1 MNAHGGDLSAAI
13 GCSVGGSCGEIKI
26 SGGTVNAVGGLGT
39 HGAGRVAAITS
50 SVKAPVITGGTV
62 KCNEAVST
70 RAASLASASASP
82 APAALNFLLAS
93 PVALASNL
101 DEEATSLASEDEQR
115 FVNENNDDLSLVTIH
130 GLPANTP
137 ISSLQMRL
145 LDTEFVEE
153 PTGGS
158 TYGMRDVQT
167 DDQGALYL
175 HLTPLEATDKLV
187 VASWNGRD
195 YSGLSER
202 NLDGT
207 FAIALAP
214 TEAAVYYQWHSFEDG
229 WAYEDAGVDW
239 SIDGQTSGNAAGHD
253 VTALRIE
260 TSIGGLNVSYA
271 VDNGSGWSPAVE
283 NGDIAGEMEQ
293 PVQALR
299 VSLSGDEAARYTV
312 YYRLYVKGVGW
323 MAWAHDGT
331 ANGTS
336 GYGYPVKAFQ
346 VAILPAGATPT
357 TGEASATEYAYLV
370 KDGQSQPGLIGE
382 KPSAGHEEREAAP
395 PAKALASTGDS
406 PAFAIALGAALASG
420 ALVLASRARHRRSLS

>member
-1 MNAHGGDLSAAI
+1 M
-13 GCSVGGSCGEIKI
+13 
-26 SGGTVNAVGGLGT
+26 
-39 HGAGRVAAITS
+39 
-50 SVKAPVITGGTV
+50 
-62 KCNEAVST
+62 
-70 RAASLASASASP
+70 
-82 APAALNFLLAS
+82 
-93 PVALASNL
+93 
-101 DEEATSLASEDEQR
+101 
-115 FVNENNDDLSLVTIH
+115 
-130 GLPANTP
+130 
-137 ISSLQMRL
+137 
-145 LDTEFVEE
+145 
-153 PTGGS
+153 
-158 TYGMRDVQT
+158 
-167 DDQGALYL
+167 
-175 HLTPLEATDKLV
+175 
-187 VASWNGRD
+187 
-195 YSGLSER
+195 
-202 NLDGT
+202 
-207 FAIALAP
+207 
-214 TEAAVYYQWHSFEDG
+214 
-229 WAYEDAGVDW
+229 
-239 SIDGQTSGNAAGHD
+239 
-253 VTALRIE
+253 TALRIE

-293 PVQALR
+293 PVQALH

>member
-1 MNAHGGDLSAAI
+1 M
-13 GCSVGGSCGEIKI
+13 
-26 SGGTVNAVGGLGT
+26 
-39 HGAGRVAAITS
+39 
-50 SVKAPVITGGTV
+50 
-62 KCNEAVST
+62 
-70 RAASLASASASP
+70 
-82 APAALNFLLAS
+82 
-93 PVALASNL
+93 
-101 DEEATSLASEDEQR
+101 
-115 FVNENNDDLSLVTIH
+115 
-130 GLPANTP
+130 
-137 ISSLQMRL
+137 
-145 LDTEFVEE
+145 
-153 PTGGS
+153 
-158 TYGMRDVQT
+158 
-167 DDQGALYL
+167 
-175 HLTPLEATDKLV
+175 
-187 VASWNGRD
+187 
-195 YSGLSER
+195 
-202 NLDGT
+202 
-207 FAIALAP
+207 
-214 TEAAVYYQWHSFEDG
+214 YYQWHSFEDG

-382 KPSAGHEEREAAP
+382 KPSAGHEEREAGP

-406 PAFAIALGAALASG
+406 PAFAIALGATLASG

>member
-1 MNAHGGDLSAAI
+1 
-13 GCSVGGSCGEIKI
+13 
-26 SGGTVNAVGGLGT
+26 
-39 HGAGRVAAITS
+39 
-50 SVKAPVITGGTV
+50 
-62 KCNEAVST
+62 
-70 RAASLASASASP
+70 
-82 APAALNFLLAS
+82 
-93 PVALASNL
+93 
-101 DEEATSLASEDEQR
+101 
-115 FVNENNDDLSLVTIH
+115 
-130 GLPANTP
+130 
-137 ISSLQMRL
+137 MRL

-229 WAYEDAGVDW
+229 WAYEDA
-239 SIDGQTSGNAAGHD
+239 
-253 VTALRIE
+253 
-260 TSIGGLNVSYA
+260 IGGLNVSYA

-370 KDGQSQPGLIGE
+370 KDGQRQPGFRHRPGRSPRKRRAGSCVARPSSQVAVLIGA
-382 KPSAGHEEREAAP
+382 PAA
-395 PAKALASTGDS
+395 
-406 PAFAIALGAALASG
+406 
-420 ALVLASRARHRRSLS
+420 RARHRARRGSIASAGAAGLPGASGATSVTGRRLRARRCSR